1 MSLDHVIAD
10 TVRDA
15 VLDALRL
22 HNLVPREAYSVAE
35 AAHAI
40 GRSESYVRR
49 LVEDGEL
56 PARKAGP
63 NGHTL
68 IPVAALR
75 SWLMGGAS

>member
-1 MSLDHVIAD
+1 MSLDLAIAD

-15 VLDALRL
+15 VLEALRL
-22 HNLVPREAYSVAE
+22 HNAVPREAYSVAE

-56 PARKAGP
+56 PARKAGL
-63 NGHTL
+63 NGHLL

-75 SWLMGGAS
+75 AWLMDGAA